1 MFFIKVS
8 GRYNLLIV
16 CFKPFYGNDNFI
28 YPLKTSELERFYNV
42 FRGIDTETGS
52 LKWVSENVEMKLLN
66 INKTGILTKSI
77 KYFYYF
83 IFIFVEV

>member
-16 CFKPFYGNDNFI
+16 CFKPFYSIDNFI

>member
-1 MFFIKVS
+1 MFFIKAS

-16 CFKPFYGNDNFI
+16 CFKPFYSNDNFI

-66 INKTGILTKSI
+66 INKTGILTKSV

>member
-8 GRYNLLIV
+8 GWYNVLIV
-16 CFKPFYGNDNFI
+16 CFKPFYSNDNFM
-28 YPLKTSELERFYNV
+28 YPLKTSELERFYV

-52 LKWVSENVEMKLLN
+52 LKWVSENVEMKMLN
-66 INKTGILTKSI
+66 INKTEIVTESI

-83 IFIFVEV
+83 IFIFAEV

>member
-1 MFFIKVS
+1 M
-8 GRYNLLIV
+8 
-16 CFKPFYGNDNFI
+16 
-28 YPLKTSELERFYNV
+28 YPLKTSELERFYV

-52 LKWVSENVEMKLLN
+52 LKWVSENVEMKMLN
-66 INKTGILTKSI
+66 INKTEIVTESI

>member
-8 GRYNLLIV
+8 GQYNLLIV
-16 CFKPFYGNDNFI
+16 CFKPFYSNDNFI
-28 YPLKTSELERFYNV
+28 YPLKTSELEKFYNV

-66 INKTGILTKSI
+66 INKTGILTKSV